1 MRVQTARS
9 LRPAHSKCLSARAPL
24 QGVALERCKV
34 IFGITAPPK
43 AREIFDRKTSQ
54 GCARQVKKVGY
65 ILLDGCSD
73 RPVPSLNYST
83 PLEVANTPN
92 LDKIARRGRMGRV
105 ITVGRGISPESDI
118 AVFNMLGYSFE
129 KGYPGRGVVESIGA
143 GIDVKDGDLAL
154 RANFATA
161 AGGKIID
168 RRAGRDMTA
177 DDAATLQEE
186 LKEVKLPDAEFDFRS
201 TIGHRAVLVIRA
213 HVPLS
218 AEISNTDP
226 GYVRMKGFGAAR
238 EAKDVEAIQTCKPLE
253 GTAPSKR
260 AAELVNAFSAQ
271 AMKILDEAKVNQERK
286 RSGKKAANMLLFRDA
301 GSFIPK
307 LPSFEEKHHFKGV
320 ALVEM
325 PAEVGIAMLLRMKMV
340 KVDDPAD
347 LSGKARLF
355 RREMKEGT
363 VVYAHIKGPDE
374 FGHDGD
380 APGKR
385 RNIETIDS
393 EFFSTISE
401 MPHEGTTLAVS
412 CDHATPCILKMHS
425 ADPVPLL
432 VTGKRTAKDGGSCRF
447 TEKDAKRGSMGTLSG
462 KAVLR
467 KVLASE

>member
-1 MRVQTARS
+1 M
-9 LRPAHSKCLSARAPL
+9 
-24 QGVALERCKV
+24 
-34 IFGITAPPK
+34 
-43 AREIFDRKTSQ
+43 
-54 GCARQVKKVGY
+54 KKVGY

-83 PLEVANTPN
+83 PLEVAHTPN
-92 LDKIARRGRMGRV
+92 LDRIARKGKMGRV

-118 AVFNMLGYSFE
+118 AVFNMLGYSFD
-129 KGYPGRGVVESIGA
+129 KGYAGRGVVESIGA
-143 GIDVKDGDLAL
+143 GLTVKDGDLAL
-154 RANFATA
+154 RANFATTT
-161 AGGKIID
+161 GGKITD
-168 RRAGRDMTA
+168 RRAGRDMTSY
-177 DDAATLQEE
+177 DSETLQEE
-186 LKEVKLPDAEFDFRS
+186 LKKVRLPDADFDFRS

-213 HVPLS
+213 NKPLS

-226 GYVRMKGFGAAR
+226 GYVRMKGFGAAT

-253 GTAPSKR
+253 KTPAAKM
-260 AAELVNAFSAQ
+260 AAELVNSFSSQ

-286 RSGKKAANMLLFRDA
+286 RNGKKAANMLLFRDA

-307 LPSFEEKHHFKGV
+307 LPSFEEKHHYKGV

-325 PAEVGIAMLLRMKMV
+325 PAEVGIAILLNMKMV

-347 LSGKARLF
+347 LSGKAKLF
-355 RREMKEGT
+355 KRELRDGT

-385 RNIETIDS
+385 RNIETIDR

-401 MPHEGTTLAVS
+401 TPQEETTLAVS

-432 VTGKRTAKDGGSCRF
+432 ITGKRTAKDGGSCRF
-447 TEKDAKRGSMGTLSG
+447 TEKDAKRGSMGVLSG
-462 KAVLR
+462 KAVLKR
-467 KVLASE
+467 VLASN

>member
-1 MRVQTARS
+1 
-9 LRPAHSKCLSARAPL
+9 L
-24 QGVALERCKV
+24 
-34 IFGITAPPK
+34 
-43 AREIFDRKTSQ
+43 
-54 GCARQVKKVGY
+54 KKVGY

-83 PLEVANTPN
+83 PLEIASTPN
-92 LDKIARRGRMGRV
+92 LDAIARRGRMGQV

-129 KGYPGRGVVESIGA
+129 KGYPGRGIVESIGA

-154 RANFATA
+154 RANFATTT
-161 AGGKIID
+161 GGKITD

-177 DDAATLQEE
+177 SDAATLQEE
-186 LKEVKLPDAEFDFRS
+186 LKKVRLPDADFDFRS

-213 HVPLS
+213 DKPLS

-238 EAKDVEAIQTCKPLE
+238 EAKDVEAIQTCKPLQS
-253 GTAPSKR
+253 TASSKR
-260 AAELVNAFSAQ
+260 AAQLVNAFSTQ

-286 RSGKKAANMLLFRDA
+286 RNGKKAANMLLFRDA

-307 LPSFEEKHHFKGV
+307 LPSFEEKHHYKGV

-325 PAEVGIAMLLRMKMV
+325 PAEVGIALLLDMKMV

-347 LSGKARLF
+347 LAGKAKLF
-355 RREMKEGT
+355 TREMKEGT

-385 RNIETIDS
+385 RNIETIDR
-393 EFFSTISE
+393 EFFSAVSE
-401 MPHEGTTLAVS
+401 MPRDGTTLAVS
-412 CDHATPCILKMHS
+412 CDHATPCVLKMHS

-432 VTGKRTAKDGGSCRF
+432 ITGKRTAADGSSCRF
-447 TEKDAKRGSMGTLSG
+447 TERDAKRGSIGTLSG
-462 KAVLR
+462 RAVLK
-467 KVLASE
+467 KVLASD

>member
-1 MRVQTARS
+1 
-9 LRPAHSKCLSARAPL
+9 
-24 QGVALERCKV
+24 
-34 IFGITAPPK
+34 
-43 AREIFDRKTSQ
+43 
-54 GCARQVKKVGY
+54 VKKVGY

-83 PLEVANTPN
+83 PLEVASTPN
-92 LDKIARRGRMGRV
+92 LDAIARRGRMGRV

-118 AVFNMLGYSFE
+118 AVFNMLGYSFD

-154 RANFATA
+154 RANFATRTD
-161 AGGKIID
+161 GKITD
-168 RRAGRDMTA
+168 RRAGRDMTPY
-177 DDAATLQEE
+177 DSETLQEE
-186 LKEVKLPDAEFDFRS
+186 LKKVKLTDAAFDFRS

-213 HVPLS
+213 DKPLS

-226 GYVRMKGFGAAR
+226 GYGRVKGFGAAR
-238 EAKDVEAIQTCKPLE
+238 EAKDVEAIQTSKPLE
-253 GTAPSKR
+253 STAASKR
-260 AAELVNAFSAQ
+260 AAELVNQFATQ
-271 AMKILDEAKVNQERK
+271 AMKVLDEAEVNTER
-286 RSGKKAANMLLFRDA
+286 RRNGKKPANLLLFRDA

-307 LPSFEEKHHFKGV
+307 LPSFEEKHHYKGV

-325 PAEVGIAMLLRMKMV
+325 PAEVGISILLKMKMV

-347 LSGKARLF
+347 LSGKAKLL
-355 RREMKEGT
+355 RREMREGT

-385 RNIETIDS
+385 RNIETIDR
-393 EFFSTISE
+393 EFFGTIGE
-401 MPHEGTTLAVS
+401 MPLDDATLGVS

-432 VTGKRTAKDGGSCRF
+432 ITGKKGVREGRSCRF
-447 TEKDAKRGSMGTLSG
+447 TEKDAKSGSLGMLMGR
-462 KAVLR
+462 AVLK
-467 KVLASE
+467 KVLAAN

>member
-1 MRVQTARS
+1 
-9 LRPAHSKCLSARAPL
+9 
-24 QGVALERCKV
+24 
-34 IFGITAPPK
+34 
-43 AREIFDRKTSQ
+43 
-54 GCARQVKKVGY
+54 VKKVGY

-92 LDKIARRGRMGRV
+92 LDGISREGKMGRV

-118 AVFNMLGYSFE
+118 AVFNMLGYSFG
-129 KGYPGRGVVESIGA
+129 KVYPGRGVVESIGS
-143 GIDVKDGDLAL
+143 GISVKDGDLAL
-154 RANFATA
+154 RANFATTA
-161 AGGKIID
+161 NGKITD

-177 DDAATLQEE
+177 EDAEALQEE
-186 LKEVKLPDAEFDFRS
+186 LKKVKLADAEFDFRS

-213 HVPLS
+213 NSPLS

-226 GYVRMKGFGAAR
+226 GYVRVKGFGAAR
-238 EAKDVEAIQTCKPLE
+238 EAKDVEAIQTSRPLL
-253 GTAPSKR
+253 GTAASRR
-260 AAELVNAFSAQ
+260 AAQLVNSFSAQ
-271 AMKILDEAKVNQERK
+271 AMKVLDEAKVNQER
-286 RSGKKAANMLLFRDA
+286 RRDGKKAANMLLFRDA

-307 LPSFEEKHHFKGV
+307 LPSFEEKHRYKGV

-325 PAEVGIAMLLRMKMV
+325 PAEVGIALLLGMKMV

-347 LSGKARLF
+347 LSGKAKLF
-355 RREMKEGT
+355 KREMKEGT

-385 RNIETIDS
+385 RNIETIDR
-393 EFFSTISE
+393 EFFGTIGE
-401 MPHEGTTLAVS
+401 MPHDETTLAVS

-432 VTGKRTAKDGGSCRF
+432 VTGKRTAEDRPSCRF
-447 TEKDAKRGSMGTLSG
+447 TEKDAKRGSLGILSG
-462 KAVLR
+462 KNVLR
-467 KVLASE
+467 KVLSANQRN

>member
-1 MRVQTARS
+1 VNR
-9 LRPAHSKCLSARAPL
+9 
-24 QGVALERCKV
+24 
-34 IFGITAPPK
+34 
-43 AREIFDRKTSQ
+43 
-54 GCARQVKKVGY
+54 VGY

-83 PLEVANTPN
+83 PLEVAKTPN
-92 LDKIARRGRMGRV
+92 LDRIARNGNMGRV

-143 GIDVKDGDLAL
+143 GLDVRDGDLAL
-154 RANFATA
+154 RANFATSSD
-161 AGGKIID
+161 GKITD

-177 DDAATLQEE
+177 DDAKALQEE
-186 LKEVKLPDAEFDFRS
+186 MKKVKLPEAEFDFRS

-213 HVPLS
+213 HTPLS

-238 EAKDVEAIQTCKPLE
+238 EAKDVEAIQTCKPLL
-253 GTAPSKR
+253 GTPASKK

-271 AMKILDEAKVNQERK
+271 AMKILDEAKVNKERK
-286 RSGKKAANMLLFRDA
+286 KNGKKAANMLLFRDA

-307 LPSFEEKHHFKGV
+307 LPSFEEKHHYKGV

-325 PAEVGIAMLLRMKMV
+325 PAEVGIAMLLKMKMV
-340 KVDDPAD
+340 KVDNPSD
-347 LSGKARLF
+347 LSGKAKLF
-355 RREMKEGT
+355 KREMKEGT

-385 RNIETIDS
+385 ENIETIDS
-393 EFFSTISE
+393 EFFSPISE
-401 MPHEGTTLAVS
+401 MLPEEPTLAVS
-412 CDHATPCILKMHS
+412 CDHATPCVLKMHS
-425 ADPVPLL
+425 SDLVPLL
-432 VTGKRTAKDGGSCRF
+432 ITGKRPPGKAGTCRF

-462 KAVLR
+462 KAVLK
-467 KVLASE
+467 KVLSS

>member
-1 MRVQTARS
+1 
-9 LRPAHSKCLSARAPL
+9 
-24 QGVALERCKV
+24 
-34 IFGITAPPK
+34 
-43 AREIFDRKTSQ
+43 
-54 GCARQVKKVGY
+54 VKKVGY

-92 LDKIARRGRMGRV
+92 LDAIARKGQMGRV

-118 AVFNMLGYSFE
+118 AVFNMLGYAFD

-143 GIDVKDGDLAL
+143 GLDVKDGDLAI
-154 RANFATA
+154 RANFATRSD
-161 AGGKIID
+161 GKIID

-177 DDAATLQEE
+177 DDAKTLEEE
-186 LKEVKLPDAEFDFRS
+186 LKKVRLADAEFEFRS

-213 HVPLS
+213 DGALS

-238 EAKDVEAIQTCKPLE
+238 EAKDVEAIQTCKPLQNS
-253 GTAPSKR
+253 AASKR
-260 AAELVNAFSAQ
+260 AAELVNSFSTQ

-286 RSGKKAANMLLFRDA
+286 KSGKKAANMLLFRDS

-307 LPSFEEKHHFKGV
+307 LPSFEEKHHYKGV

-325 PAEVGIAMLLRMKMV
+325 PAEVGIAMLLNMKMV
-340 KVDDPAD
+340 KVHDPAD
-347 LSGKARLF
+347 LSGKAKLF
-355 RREMKEGT
+355 KREMKEGT

-385 RNIETIDS
+385 GNIESIDR
-393 EFFSTISE
+393 EFFGPISAMLPEEPTI
-401 MPHEGTTLAVS
+401 AVS

-432 VTGKRTAKDGGSCRF
+432 VTEKKQTGKAGSCRF
-447 TEKDAKRGSMGTLSG
+447 TEKDAKRGSMGMLVG
-462 KAVLR
+462 KAVLGR
-467 KVLASE
+467 VLSSR

>member
-1 MRVQTARS
+1 
-9 LRPAHSKCLSARAPL
+9 
-24 QGVALERCKV
+24 
-34 IFGITAPPK
+34 
-43 AREIFDRKTSQ
+43 
-54 GCARQVKKVGY
+54 VKKVGY

-73 RPVPSLNYST
+73 RPVPALNYST
-83 PLEVANTPN
+83 PLEVASTPN
-92 LDKIARRGRMGRV
+92 LDAIARKGKMGRV

-118 AVFNMLGYSFE
+118 AVFNMLGYSFD

-143 GIDVKDGDLAL
+143 GLEVKDGDLAL
-154 RANFATA
+154 RANFATTSN
-161 AGGKIID
+161 GKITD

-177 DDAATLQEE
+177 SDAATLQEE
-186 LKEVKLPDAEFDFRS
+186 LKKVKLPDADFEFRS

-213 HVPLS
+213 NEPLS

-226 GYVRMKGFGAAR
+226 GYIRMKGFGAAR
-238 EAKDVEAIQTCKPLE
+238 EAKDVEAIQKCKPLRSTE
-253 GTAPSKR
+253 ASKR
-260 AAELVNAFSAQ
+260 AAELVNAFSTQ
-271 AMKILDEAKVNQERK
+271 AMKILDAAEVNQERK
-286 RSGKKAANMLLFRDA
+286 RDGKKAANMLLFRDA

-307 LPSFEEKHHFKGV
+307 LPSFEEKHHYKGV

-325 PAEVGIAMLLRMKMV
+325 PAEVGIAILLDMKMV

-347 LSGKARLF
+347 LSGKAKLL

-385 RNIETIDS
+385 KNIETIDR
-393 EFFSTISE
+393 EFFGAIRDLPS
-401 MPHEGTTLAVS
+401 EGTTLAVS

-432 VTGKRTAKDGGSCRF
+432 ITGKRAAADGSSCRF
-447 TEKDAKRGSMGTLSG
+447 TERDAKAGSMGTLSG
-462 KAVLR
+462 RAVLK
-467 KVLASE
+467 KVLSSD

>member
-1 MRVQTARS
+1 MRR
-9 LRPAHSKCLSARAPL
+9 
-24 QGVALERCKV
+24 ERQAK
-34 IFGITAPPK
+34 F
-43 AREIFDRKTSQ
+43 FDRKKPE
-54 GCARQVKKVGY
+54 GCALQVKKVGY

-73 RPVPSLNYST
+73 RPVPSMNYST
-83 PLEVANTPN
+83 PLEVASTPN
-92 LDKIARRGRMGRV
+92 LDRIARKAKMGRV

-143 GIDVKDGDLAL
+143 GIDVKDGDLAI
-154 RANFATA
+154 RANFATRA
-161 AGGKIID
+161 DGKIID

-177 DDAATLQEE
+177 DDAKTLQEE
-186 LKEVKLPDAEFDFRS
+186 LKKVKLADAEFDFRS

-213 HVPLS
+213 HKPLS

-226 GYVRMKGFGAAR
+226 GYVRMKGFGAATQ
-238 EAKDVEAIQTCKPLE
+238 AKEVEAIQTCKPLE
-253 GTAPSKR
+253 STAASKR
-260 AAELVNAFSAQ
+260 AAELVNSFATQ
-271 AMKILDEAKVNQERK
+271 AMKVLDEAKVNRERK
-286 RSGKKAANMLLFRDA
+286 RAGKKAANMLLFRDS

-307 LPSFEEKHHFKGV
+307 LPTFEEKHQYKGV

-325 PAEVGIAMLLRMKMV
+325 PAEVGIAILLKMKMV

-355 RREMKEGT
+355 EREMKAGT

-380 APGKR
+380 ATGKR
-385 RNIETIDS
+385 ANIETIDS
-393 EFFSTISE
+393 EFFAPVSE
-401 MPHEGTTLAVS
+401 TLSDAATLAVS

-432 VTGKRTAKDGGSCRF
+432 ITGKKAEGDKRSCRF
-447 TEKDAKRGSMGTLSG
+447 TEKDAKRGSLGTLSG
-462 KAVLR
+462 RSVLK
-467 KVLASE
+467 KVLSSS